1 MHDTNSKKYFK
12 TFYRYQSHG
21 CIRLEKFVEAARFLI
36 RDDTLKL
43 PYDTLMTYFA
53 TPTQRQINMKK
64 PFQMYVKYFT
74 ARADDSTGLHLYID
88 IYRRDE
94 KMMKMVYKGK

>member
-21 CIRLEKFVEAARFLI
+21 CIRLEKFVETAKFLI
-36 RDDTLKL
+36 RDDTLRL
-43 PYDTLMTYFA
+43 PYDTLMNYFG
-53 TPTQRQINMKK
+53 TPIQRQIDLRK
-64 PFQMYVKYFT
+64 PVPIYVKYYT
-74 ARADDSTGLHLYID
+74 VRADDSTGLHFYLD

-94 KMMKMVYKGK
+94 RMAKMLYKGK